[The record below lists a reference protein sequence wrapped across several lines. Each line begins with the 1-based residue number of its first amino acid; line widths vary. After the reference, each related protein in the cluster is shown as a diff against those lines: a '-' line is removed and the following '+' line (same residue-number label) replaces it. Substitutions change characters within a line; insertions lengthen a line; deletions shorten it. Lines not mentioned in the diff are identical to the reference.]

1 MKIIVPTYL
10 LLFIYFF
17 FINIGAFAQEEK
29 SYTSN
34 PFFPNPLESLLAQFA
49 DPGTIIGE
57 VYYDINNNGDQDAGE
72 PGLEGVRI
80 RFFRIGASSPI
91 LPDAFTDING
101 NWSKS
106 IQPGNIFYF
115 IQPFGDDTGD
125 YEDNIDVTEGVAVEV
140 NITIESNIIIDTV
153 PTGYAFFKNITG
165 HLYFDEN
172 GNATQDVGEA
182 NMPDVDVEIED
193 FLRDSETVTTDANG
207 DWKAIVNIGEFDV
220 EIDNSDPDFP
230 LGAAQTEGT
239 DPTTYPLSIDI
250 NNLPGNLLAPL
261 FTENDGFFET
271 GSLTGHLYFD
281 ENGNGTQ
288 ESSEADMPNVD
299 VEITDVFGVFTTLVT
314 DINGD
319 WSIVLPLGDATSSIV
334 RSDPDFPTGVAQTEG
349 EDPTTTA
356 IVTGQTFNEIDG
368 FYQSGILTGHLYFD
382 ENGDGTQE
390 PSEADMP
397 SVDVEITDVFGVV
410 ATVVTDANG
419 DWSLVLP
426 QGDVISSIVRSDPDF
441 PTGATQTEGEDPTT
455 TTIVTGQTFNEID
468 GFFVSGELT
477 GHLYFDENGNGIQEP
492 SEADM
497 PSVDVEITDVF
508 GVVTTLAT
516 DTNGDWS
523 LVLPQGDAISSI
535 VRSDP
540 DFPTGATQTEGD
552 DPTTTAIVTGQTV
565 NEIDG
570 FFVSGELTGHL
581 YFDENGDGTQ

>member
-34 PFFPNPLESLLAQFA
+34 PFFPNPFESLLAQFA
-49 DPGTIIGE
+49 DQGTIIGK
-57 VYYDINNNGDQDAGE
+57 VYYDINNDGIQQDGDE
-72 PGLEGVRI
+72 PGVEGMRVK
-80 RFFRIGASSPI
+80 FFRAFGNSPI
-91 LPDAFTDING
+91 PPDVFTDVDG
-101 NWSKS
+101 KWSKS
-106 IQPGNIFYF
+106 VQPRDITYL
-115 IQPFGDDTGD
+115 IQPFSDDAGD
-125 YEDNIDVTEGVAVEV
+125 YADYLAIIEGSTGGGSGIVRVEPNMIIDVG
-140 NITIESNIIIDTV
+140 SK
-153 PTGYAFFKNITG
+153 GYAFFKNITG

-193 FLRDSETVTTDANG
+193 FLGDSETVTTDANG

-271 GSLTGHLYFD
+271 GTLTGHLYFD

-288 ESSEADMPNVD
+288 E
-299 VEITDVFGVFTTLVT
+299 L
-314 DINGD
+314 
-319 WSIVLPLGDATSSIV
+319 
-334 RSDPDFPTGVAQTEG
+334 
-349 EDPTTTA
+349 
-356 IVTGQTFNEIDG
+356 
-368 FYQSGILTGHLYFD
+368 
-382 ENGDGTQE
+382 
-390 PSEADMP
+390 SEADMP

-410 ATVVTDANG
+410 TTLITDADG
-419 DWSLVLP
+419 DWSIVLP
-426 QGDVISSIVRSDPDF
+426 LGDAISSIVQSDPDF

-455 TTIVTGQTFNEID
+455 TTILSAQTLSEID
-468 GFFVSGELT
+468 GFFESGTLT
-477 GHLYFDENGNGIQEP
+477 GHLYFDENGNGTQEL

-508 GVVTTLAT
+508 GVVTTLVT
-516 DTNGDWS
+516 DADGDWR
-523 LVLPQGDAISSI
+523 D
-535 VRSDP
+535 
-540 DFPTGATQTEGD
+540 QTL
-552 DPTTTAIVTGQTV
+552 
-565 NEIDG
+565 
-570 FFVSGELTGHL
+570 F
-581 YFDENGDGTQ
+581 